1 MLRTRLCDVL
11 NVEAPIL
18 VAPMGFVTGPELA
31 AGVSD
36 AGGFGILSAGVNPP
50 PVLRQDIRRI
60 RELTQKPFG
69 VNLLLQ
75 FPQEENIAICIEE
88 KVAAISFYWGDPSPY
103 IEMIHAAGI
112 KVIDQ
117 VGSVEMALRAA
128 RVGVDV
134 IIAQGFEAG
143 GHVAGKVAMTVLV
156 PRVVDAV
163 SPVPVAAAGGI
174 ADARGVVAALAL
186 GAEGAVLGTRFLV
199 SPEAMAHSI
208 YKQRVLAATE
218 EDTTHTILFAQ
229 GWSHSPHRVLT
240 TAFVKEWVKEEQN
253 TQEPRPDGP
262 VIGETRVGGQP
273 VPVQQFM
280 ALPPSTDASGD
291 IDSMAL
297 YAGQSAG
304 LVNEAKPA
312 AEIVRELVEG
322 ANQIIKQRLHNLVS
336 ETISSSS
343 AHSA

>member
-1 MLRTRLCDVL
+1 MLHTRLCDVL
-11 NVEAPIL
+11 GVEAPIL

-31 AGVSD
+31 AAVSE
-36 AGGFGILSAGVNPP
+36 AGGFGLLSGGVNPP

-75 FPQEENIAICIEE
+75 FPQEENIAVCIEE

-103 IEMIHAAGI
+103 VERIHAAGI

-117 VGSVEMALRAA
+117 VGTVEAALRAA

-143 GHVAGKVAMTVLV
+143 GHVAGKIALSVFI

-199 SPEAMAHSI
+199 SPEATAHPT
-208 YKQRVLAATE
+208 YKERVLAATE
-218 EDTTHTILFAQ
+218 EDTTHTILFGQ
-229 GWSHSPHRVLT
+229 GWPHSTHRVLT

-253 TQEPRPDGP
+253 TQEPRPNGQ
-262 VIGETRVGGQP
+262 VIGETRVAGQTI
-273 VPVQQFM
+273 PVQQFM
-280 ALPPSTDASGD
+280 SLPPSVDASGD

-297 YAGQSAG
+297 YAGQSSG
-304 LVNEAKPA
+304 LVNEVKPA
-312 AEIVRELVEG
+312 GEIVRELVQG
-322 ANQIIKQRLHNLVS
+322 ASQIIQQRLNGLVA
-336 ETISSSS
+336 EPISKSFVERG
-343 AHSA
+343 

>member
-1 MLRTRLCDVL
+1 MLHTRLCDVL
-11 NVEAPIL
+11 GVESPIL

-31 AGVSD
+31 AAVSE

-50 PVLRQDIRRI
+50 PVLRQDIRRV

-75 FPQEENIAICIEE
+75 FPQEENIAVCIEE

-103 IEMIHAAGI
+103 IEKIHAAGI
-112 KVIDQ
+112 KVLDQ
-117 VGSVEMALRAA
+117 VGTVEAASRAA
-128 RVGVDV
+128 RAGVDV

-143 GHVAGKVAMTVLV
+143 GHVAGKIALSVFV

-199 SPEAMAHSI
+199 SPEAMAHPT
-208 YKQRVLAATE
+208 YKERVLAATE
-218 EDTTHTILFAQ
+218 EDTTHTILFGQ
-229 GWSHSPHRVLT
+229 GWSHSPHRVLS

-253 TQEPRPDGP
+253 TQEPRPDGQ

-280 ALPPSTDASGD
+280 ALPPSADASGD

-297 YAGQSAG
+297 YAGQTSG
-304 LVNEAKPA
+304 LVNEVKPA
-312 AEIVRELVEG
+312 GEIVRELVEG
-322 ANQIIKQRLHNLVS
+322 ASQIIQQRLNGLIG
-336 ETISSSS
+336 EPISKSS
-343 AHSA
+343 ATR

>member
-1 MLRTRLCDVL
+1 
-11 NVEAPIL
+11 
-18 VAPMGFVTGPELA
+18 MGFVTGPELA
-31 AGVSD
+31 AAVSE

-50 PVLRQDIRRI
+50 PVLRQDIQRI

-75 FPQEENIAICIEE
+75 FPQEENIAVCIEE

-103 IEMIHAAGI
+103 VEKIHATGI

-117 VGSVEMALRAA
+117 VGTVEAASRAA
-128 RVGVDV
+128 RAGIDV

-143 GHVAGKVAMTVLV
+143 GHVAGKIAMSVFV

-199 SPEAMAHSI
+199 SPEAMAHPT
-208 YKQRVLAATE
+208 YKERVLAATE
-218 EDTTHTILFAQ
+218 EDTTHTILFGQ
-229 GWSHSPHRVLT
+229 GWPHSTHRVLT

-253 TQEPRPDGP
+253 TQEPRPDGQ

-280 ALPPSTDASGD
+280 ALPPSADASGD

-297 YAGQSAG
+297 YAGQTSG
-304 LVNEAKPA
+304 LVNEVKPA
-312 AEIVRELVEG
+312 GEIVRELVEG
-322 ANQIIKQRLHNLVS
+322 ASQIIQQRLSGLVAEPIS
-336 ETISSSS
+336 KSSTIR
-343 AHSA
+343 